1 MEQRFNMGSI
11 NQLQQALD
19 YTFTDFLLLKRALT
33 HRSLSRENYERLEF
47 VGDGIL
53 DYVVALNLYQLYPHL
68 SEGSLS
74 KIRAA
79 LVNQDSLVELA
90 NSISLGDYLFLGD
103 GEEKSSGRS
112 RPSILA
118 DVLEA
123 IFAAV
128 SLDSSFLNAKKV
140 IEKLYRE
147 KLINAEDL
155 VLKDSKSLLQEYL
168 QGHKINVPDYTVVEL
183 SGPDHASIFK
193 VECII
198 PELDIKVLAQGR
210 SKKEA
215 SQLVAEKVLSSIKE
229 RNMRGK

>member
-1 MEQRFNMGSI
+1 VEQRFNMGSI